1 MASTGTDLTLKRGAI
16 GTLHGVFQSF
26 SFVGPAADV
35 AILLVATVFW
45 AGAAT
50 PLAIIIAWLI
60 YGLWMVTPYEFSK
73 HKSNAGSYYA
83 YSASST
89 KNGALGPVTLF
100 SWMGENL
107 TGQSFG
113 ILGLAGFA
121 YVISS
126 QLSAIPYLWIL
137 FAVILT
143 AWMFFW
149 SYFGIRLSLNYVA
162 FTGIAEL
169 LVLLVGALIIIA
181 KLGASNTLAPFTIPT
196 GGLLLVMFGVTF
208 SILDFTGLG
217 TVTTVSEEI
226 TDPKRKVKKSLVI
239 AWLLSGIALI
249 PASYALMVG
258 WGIPAI
264 GSYASSP
271 DPGLIVFGRY
281 LGPIGLVLL
290 AFFTLNSYASYGVAK
305 SNAVSRIWYSA
316 ARDGVLFPKSIAKL
330 HPRFKTPASALIL
343 WLSISFVLDI
353 VVGLIFGPLEGGFV
367 LLAMAGIAIIFV
379 HVFANTGLTL
389 FSHRELRSRGQSSFI
404 YHYLAPSVSSIL
416 GIIIVVATAYEA
428 YVTFVGA
435 PNSLNLAFL
444 VAPILG
450 IIWCVVIGSVLSLY
464 YLSKKRSVLRG
475 AGRYDSGDGR
485 DRISGLSPCSFGGK
499 LPHSP
504 LYSQSYGLWTKAG
517 FTFTVRADHFG
528 KQSNSAPSDGI
539 RYMATSRYLC
549 NKG

>member
-1 MASTGTDLTLKRGAI
+1 MIRVSTGPEWNRLASTGSNLTLKKGSV

-35 AILLVATVFW
+35 AILLVATVLW

-50 PLAIIIAWLI
+50 PLAIIFAWLI

-89 KNGALGPVTLF
+89 RNGVLGPVTLF

-126 QLSAIPYLWIL
+126 QLSSIPYLWIV
-137 FAVILT
+137 FALIITV
-143 AWMFFW
+143 WMFIW
-149 SYFGIRLSLNYVA
+149 PYLGIRISLNYVA
-162 FTGIAEL
+162 ITGLAEL
-169 LVLLVGALIIIA
+169 AVLLVGALIIIA
-181 KLGASNTLAPFTIPT
+181 KVGAANTLIPFTIPS

-226 TDPKRKVKKSLVI
+226 SDPKRKVKRSLVI
-239 AWLLSGIALI
+239 AWLLSGLALI

-264 GSYASSP
+264 GSYAFSP
-271 DPGLIVFGRY
+271 DPGLIVFRNY
-281 LGPIGLVLL
+281 LGPIGFGLL
-290 AFFTLNSYASYGVAK
+290 AFFTINSYASYGVAK
-305 SNAVSRIWYSA
+305 TNAVSRIWYSA
-316 ARDGVLFPKSIAKL
+316 ARDGILFPKSLARL
-330 HPRFKTPASALIL
+330 HPRFKTPGNAMIL
-343 WLSISFVLDI
+343 WLGISFVLDLI
-353 VVGLIFGPLEGGFV
+353 IGLIFGPLEGGFV

-379 HVFANTGLTL
+379 HVFANAGLTL
-389 FSHRELRSRGQSSFI
+389 FSHRELRKRGESNFL
-404 YHYLAPSVSSIL
+404 YHYIAPSVSSIL
-416 GIIIVVATAYEA
+416 GIVVVVATAYEA
-428 YVTFVGA
+428 YIAYIGA
-435 PNSLNLAFL
+435 PNSINLAFL

-450 IIWCVVIGSVLSLY
+450 IIWCIVIGSLLSVY
-464 YLSKKRSVLRG
+464 YLLRKREVLQG
-475 AGRYDSGDGR
+475 AGRYDAEAVE
-485 DRISGLSPCSFGGK
+485 GG
-499 LPHSP
+499 
-504 LYSQSYGLWTKAG
+504 SQE
-517 FTFTVRADHFG
+517 
-528 KQSNSAPSDGI
+528 
-539 RYMATSRYLC
+539 
-549 NKG
+549 